1 MTAQDLIAHATV
13 LAYRL
18 AGYALQ
24 NMAEDAALLF
34 EVYWELGKTDK
45 IPDRFDLFN
54 SYFLLYKL

>member
-1 MTAQDLIAHATV
+1 MSDRGLTKTKEVGV
-13 LAYRL
+13 LVMNCPRL
-18 AGYALQ
+18 
-24 NMAEDAALLF
+24 AEDAALLF